1 MQLKLYMVALTAVLP
16 VLLHAQAPALEKIWE
31 TDTVVAVPESVLSDQ
46 AAGILYVSLIDGGPW
61 EVDGKGGVGKLS
73 PDGKQYNGS
82 WITGLNAPKGMGK
95 YGNRLYVADISEVVV
110 IDIARGVVEK
120 KIPIAGATGL
130 NDITVDKSGVVFVS
144 DSRAGK
150 VYRIEGDTP
159 ALYMDDLSGANGV
172 KASGSNLYILAR
184 KAVLVADASR
194 HLRQITDLPNGGDG
208 VEEVGN
214 GDLIVSEWI
223 GNVFYV
229 YADGR
234 KVLLLNRQA
243 EHKNTADIWYDKAA
257 KVLYVP
263 GFNGK
268 TVTAYKLRGAPAGNG
283 SLTSAD
289 ARPGVLLMDAGRLAD
304 VKKKPG
310 SVTL

>member
-1 MQLKLYMVALTAVLP
+1 MKKIISALLALAP
-16 VLLHAQAPALEKIWE
+16 LLTQAQQPSLQKIWE
-31 TDTVVAVPESVLSDQ
+31 TDTIIAVPESVLADPGSKV
-46 AAGILYVSLIDGGPW
+46 LYISLIDGGPW
-61 EVDGKGGVGKLS
+61 DVDGKGGVGRLS
-73 PDGKQYNGS
+73 PDGKEYNGS

-159 ALYMDDLSGANGV
+159 TLYMDDLSGANGV